1 MKVKACIAG
10 AIFALIATSASSA
23 GAAEIRVLAPRAVA
37 TMLGALAGDFERAS
51 GHKLDVSVD
60 LAAVL
65 VRRVNAGEAF
75 DVVIVAPAQI
85 DALAKDGKVLGDT
98 RANLV
103 RSGIGVE
110 VRAGAPKPDVSTVD
124 AFKRALIAA
133 KSIAYLKEGQSGLY
147 VAQMIERLG
156 LTEALKPKLTLP
168 ATDTVTELV
177 AGGEVE
183 LGMVNASQILT
194 SPGVVLAGELPP
206 ELNFYLVFAGAVGTA
221 AKSPDAARDFYD
233 RAEGF
238 PCASVSDHESYFC
251 VSAASARLHAAR
263 LQDRQG
269 GRPLDVFDQLAALDP

>member
-1 MKVKACIAG
+1 VKVKTCIAG
-10 AIFALIATSASSA
+10 VIFALLATSAAS
-23 GAAEIRVLAPRAVA
+23 AAEIRVLAPRAVA
-37 TMLGALAGDFERAS
+37 TMLGAVAPDFERAS

-75 DVVIVAPAQI
+75 DLVIVAPPQI
-85 DALAKDGKVLGDT
+85 DALAKDGKVVADT

-110 VRAGAPKPDVSTVD
+110 VRSGAPKPDVSTVD
-124 AFKRALIAA
+124 AFKRALLAA
-133 KSIAYLKEGQSGLY
+133 KSIAYLKEGQSGIY

-156 LTEALKPKLTLP
+156 LTEALRPKLTLP
-168 ATDTVTELV
+168 ETDIVTELV

-206 ELNFYLVFAGAVGTA
+206 ELNFYLVFAGAVSA
-221 AKSPDAARDFYD
+221 QSKAPDAARELIKYIK
-233 RAEGF
+233 G
-238 PCASVSDHESYFC
+238 PT
-251 VSAASARLHAAR
+251 
-263 LQDRQG
+263 
-269 GRPLDVFDQLAALDP
+269 ALPVLKSRGMEPG

>member
-1 MKVKACIAG
+1 MKAKASIA
-10 AIFALIATSASSA
+10 AVMVALMAAGTPTA

-65 VRRVNAGEAF
+65 VRRVSAGEAF
-75 DVVIVAPAQI
+75 DLVVVAPPQI
-85 DALAKDGKVLGDT
+85 DALVKDGKVVADT

-110 VRAGAPKPDVSTVD
+110 VRAGAPRPDVSTVD
-124 AFKRALIAA
+124 AFKRALVAA

-168 ATDTVTELV
+168 ETDTVTELV

-206 ELNFYLVFAGAVGTA
+206 ELNFYLVFAGAVGSA
-221 AKSPDAARDFYD
+221 AKSPDAARELIRFIK
-233 RAEGF
+233 G
-238 PCASVSDHESYFC
+238 P
-251 VSAASARLHAAR
+251 
-263 LQDRQG
+263 
-269 GRPLDVFDQLAALDP
+269 AALPVLKSRGMEPG

>member
-1 MKVKACIAG
+1 MKAKAFIAG
-10 AIFALIATSASSA
+10 AILALQATGAPTA
-23 GAAEIRVLAPRAVA
+23 DAAEIRVLAPRAVA
-37 TMLGALAGDFERAS
+37 TMLGALAPDFERAS

-75 DVVIVAPAQI
+75 DLVIVAPPQI
-85 DALAKDGKVLGDT
+85 DALAKDGKVLADT

-124 AFKRALIAA
+124 AFKRTLMAA

-147 VAQMIERLG
+147 VAKMIERLG
-156 LTEALKPKLTLP
+156 LADALKPKLTLP

-177 AGGEVE
+177 ASGEVE

-221 AKSPDAARDFYD
+221 AKFPDAARELIRYI
-233 RAEGF
+233 RG
-238 PCASVSDHESYFC
+238 P
-251 VSAASARLHAAR
+251 
-263 LQDRQG
+263 
-269 GRPLDVFDQLAALDP
+269 AALPILKARGMQPG

>member
-1 MKVKACIAG
+1 MRVKASIAG
-10 AIFALIATSASSA
+10 AIVALMAAGATAA
-23 GAAEIRVLAPRAVA
+23 DAAEIRVLAPRTVA
-37 TMLGALAGDFERAS
+37 TMLGALAPEFERAS

-65 VRRVNAGEAF
+65 VRRVNAGEPF
-75 DVVIVAPAQI
+75 DLVIVAPPQI
-85 DALAKDGKVLGDT
+85 DALAKDGKVVGDT

-124 AFKRALIAA
+124 AFKRSLIAA
-133 KSIAYLKEGQSGLY
+133 KSIAHLKEGQSGLY

-156 LTEALKPKLTLP
+156 LSETLKPKLTLP
-168 ATDTVTELV
+168 ETDTVTELV

-221 AKSPDAARDFYD
+221 AKSPDAARELIRFI
-233 RAEGF
+233 RG
-238 PCASVSDHESYFC
+238 P
-251 VSAASARLHAAR
+251 
-263 LQDRQG
+263 
-269 GRPLDVFDQLAALDP
+269 AALPILKSRGMEPG